1 MTSLMRALT
10 GLARLLT
17 LPLLRGLGGVF
28 LTLAV
33 PTLRA
38 VAGIC
43 LVVAAV
49 ALASDAGTVTTGG
62 PTTGGRASFHA
73 TPVLAHWQSVAPTSL
88 DATRSFVTKRLRPWV
103 WDAGSAPL
111 RLPSFVFFAALGAL
125 LGYLGRHRR
134 RVEIFVN

>member
-1 MTSLMRALT
+1 MRALT

-17 LPLLRGLGGVF
+17 LPLLRGLGGVL
-28 LTLAV
+28 LTLSV

-38 VAGIC
+38 VAAIF

-49 ALASDAGTVTTGG
+49 ALASDAGTSTTGG
-62 PTTGGRASFHA
+62 AATGAKSAFHA
-73 TPVLAHWQSVAPTSL
+73 TPVLAHWQKLAPTSL
-88 DATRSFVTKRLRPWV
+88 DATRAFVTTRLRPWV
-103 WDAGSAPL
+103 WDAVSGPL